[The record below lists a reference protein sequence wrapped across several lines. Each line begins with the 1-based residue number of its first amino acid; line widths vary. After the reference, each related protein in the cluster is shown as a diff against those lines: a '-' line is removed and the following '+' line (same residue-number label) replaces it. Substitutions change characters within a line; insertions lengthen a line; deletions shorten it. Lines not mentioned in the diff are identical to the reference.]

1 MYLMMYLITGKN
13 EKILRIRA
21 VPVKQEKI
29 KSPDFRGEYGVTW
42 DCQVVPDGIMN
53 RSNDKKLRDFILEQC
68 EIDAVISLPLNTFF
82 TTNKKTYIL
91 ALTKKYHHQ
100 SERTVKHSIRSAWIF
115 LNGIGEFRNLTVDN
129 IF

>member
-1 MYLMMYLITGKN
+1 MMYLITGKN

-91 ALTKKYHHQ
+91 ALTKKNTTISQ
-100 SERTVKHSIRSAWIF
+100 KEL
-115 LNGIGEFRNLTVDN
+115 LNIQ
-129 IF
+129 

>member
-1 MYLMMYLITGKN
+1 MYLITGKN

-82 TTNKKTYIL
+82 TTNKKEIIINMPMQSSE
-91 ALTKKYHHQ
+91 KKP
-100 SERTVKHSIRSAWIF
+100 SKTSNDELLGF
-115 LNGIGEFRNLTVDN
+115 
-129 IF
+129 